1 MATETFIF
9 ELRTRGAKRSARDI
23 RRIGQSANQVR
34 KTLAFLRSALV
45 VVASVR
51 VFARLVGGLADFA
64 QAMATVKAVTGA
76 TTQEFARMRDVAK
89 DLGATTRFT
98 ATEAA
103 EGMLALGRAGFDTA
117 EIIATIP
124 QTLALAQAGALELGK
139 ASEITAGALRAFG
152 LETSQAERVV
162 DVFTFTANNSLNT
175 VLDLGEAMKL
185 VAPIASGVG
194 VKIEELA
201 AALGTLGNVNIRAS
215 LAGTGLRRVITDLES
230 PTGDLAKILDKL
242 NIRNDEVRI
251 SSVGLQKALERLA
264 RAGVGAT
271 LAARAFGKRGAAI
284 FATLAANLKS
294 TDDFAKA
301 LENIQGITKT
311 TADIMDDNL
320 NGALLKTKSALEAVL
335 LALGDLG
342 VETFLQQFFEG
353 LADVLRAVARN
364 IGNVVSAV
372 GVLVKAFIALKAL
385 RLILFLLN
393 VRKSFAL
400 LFLVITRN
408 PLGLLVTALAAIT
421 SVMVGFQD
429 QIKLTEEGSETMG
442 DALTAFSDIMDEEVT
457 RAVNALGFEFEDFA
471 AIVKAVVEVSVDAFI
486 FLLRGIT
493 GVVAAIRVRFAELR
507 RDQAQFALER
517 RKQFNEFED
526 LLSKAP
532 QAVQDFAKFLGFD
545 AEVGARELIELEGKV
560 RDLNQAL
567 KDLNKTPLEAFL
579 EGFDS
584 LPKRIAEV
592 NALRIAMETISMGAD
607 RGDLDVPFVPKELDP
622 GLTADFLDRITKSS
636 AALETSLRKLEAA
649 QFPFIR
655 GLLAEAE
662 VIQVITA
669 ARARGITFL
678 VDEEELKRRLI
689 RSSLGLGMST
699 EQLAEEIM
707 NLNRLRKEGI
717 IDMRE
722 EEQLIRKVTL
732 AQLEQQRT
740 AGAGIE
746 RAIIKLQ
753 SSAADAA
760 AFTEKV
766 FTEAFE
772 SVTDGITNMLLGIEQ
787 DFGAFV
793 RDLGAQLVK
802 LGVQQALL
810 AGIGAFPG
818 APSSPTSNLAGIG
831 GFITGGLQSLFGFTH
846 GGGFKVGS
854 NTAIESLPGIDNRL
868 VAFRARDGEEVTVTP
883 KNLSG
888 TGGGGPTNIVFNVVT
903 RDADSF
909 LRSQSQL
916 QNRALAGIAQ
926 ARRRR

>member
-9 ELRTRGAKRSARDI
+9 ELRTRGAKRSAADI
-23 RRIGQSANQVR
+23 RRIGKSANQVR
-34 KTLAFLRSALV
+34 RTLAFLRSALV

-51 VFARLVGGLADFA
+51 VFAKLVGGLADFA

-76 TTQEFARMRDVAK
+76 TTQQFARMRDVAK
-89 DLGATTRFT
+89 ELGATTRFT

-103 EGMLALGRAGFDTA
+103 EGILALGRAGFDTS

-124 QTLALAQAGALELGK
+124 QTLALAQAGALDLGK

-152 LETSQAERVV
+152 LATSQAERVV
-162 DVFTFTANNSLNT
+162 DVFTFTANSSLNT

-194 VKIEELA
+194 VTIEELA
-201 AALGTLGNVNIRAS
+201 ASLATLGNVNIRAS

-242 NIRNDEVRI
+242 NISHEKVRV
-251 SSVGLQKALERLA
+251 STVGFAAALKVLSD
-264 RAGVGAT
+264 AGVGAT

-284 FATLAANLKS
+284 FAVLARNSDS
-294 TDDFAKA
+294 TDKFSAA
-301 LENIQGITKT
+301 LENIQGITKK

-353 LADVLRAVARN
+353 LADVLRAVAKN
-364 IGNVVSAV
+364 IGNVVSAI
-372 GVLVKAFIALKAL
+372 GVLIKAFIALKAI
-385 RLILFLLN
+385 RLILFLVN

-400 LFLVITRN
+400 LWLVISRN
-408 PLGLLVTALAAIT
+408 PIGLVVGAFAAIT

-429 QIKLTEEGSETMG
+429 QIKLTEEGSQTMG
-442 DALTAFSDIMDEEVT
+442 DALTAFSEIMDEEVT

-471 AIVKAVVEVSVDAFI
+471 GIVKSVVEVSVDAFI

-493 GVVAAIRVRFAELR
+493 GVVAAIRVRFIELR
-507 RDQAQFALER
+507 RDQLQFAIER
-517 RKQFNEFED
+517 RKQFNEFES
-526 LLSKAP
+526 LLGGAP
-532 QAVQDFAKFLGFD
+532 KAVQSFFEFFGFD
-545 AEVGARELIELEGKV
+545 PEAGARELIDLEVKLNDV
-560 RDLNQAL
+560 NKALTDL
-567 KDLNKTPLEAFL
+567 KKTPFEAFL
-579 EGFDS
+579 DGFDS
-584 LPKRIAEV
+584 LPKRIAQVE
-592 NALRIAMETISMGAD
+592 ALRIAMETISLPAD
-607 RGDLDVPFVPKELDP
+607 RGDLDVPFVDQQINP
-622 GLTADFLDRITKSS
+622 GLSADFLNRETKSRE
-636 AALETSLRKLEAA
+636 AMTNALRKLEAA
-649 QFPFIR
+649 QFPFIKQ
-655 GLLAEAE
+655 LLEEAE
-662 VIQVITA
+662 VIEIITD

-678 VDEEELKRRLI
+678 TDENELKKRII
-689 RSSLGLGMST
+689 RSNLGLGMST
-699 EQLAEEIM
+699 EQLAEEIKKL
-707 NLNRLRKEGI
+707 NLLRQEGI
-717 IDMRE
+717 ISLKE
-722 EEQLIRKVTL
+722 EEVLIRKVTI
-732 AQLEQQRT
+732 AQLDQQRT

-746 RAIIKLQ
+746 RAFLKLQ
-753 SSAADAA
+753 DDASNAAK
-760 AFTEKV
+760 FTEKV
-766 FTEAFE
+766 FNDAFE
-772 SVTDGITNMLLGIEQ
+772 SVSDGITNMILGIEQ
-787 DFGAFV
+787 DFGSFI

-810 AGIGAFPG
+810 SAGSLFPG
-818 APSSPTSNLAGIG
+818 APSSPTSNIAGIG
-831 GFITGGLQSLFGFTH
+831 GFITGGLKSLFGFSH
-846 GGGFKVGS
+846 GGTFRVGG

-883 KNLSG
+883 KNSG
-888 TGGGGPTNIVFNVVT
+888 VGGVGPTNIVFNVVT

-926 ARRRR
+926 ARRKR